1 MKITTKRILFSTVLT
16 LFLGFVAVS
25 AIHKRYSIHAYV
37 LVQIKATGACASCSL
52 ENFDLQ
58 HLDLSGVDLRDANL
72 KATNLEGANLSGAIL
87 IDDLPGYFQNR
98 FFLGPPL

>member
-25 AIHKRYSIHAYV
+25 AIHKRYSVLASV
-37 LVQIKATGACASCSL
+37 LVQIKATGACVSCSL

-58 HLDLSGVDLRDANL
+58 HLDLSGVDLS
-72 KATNLEGANLSGAIL
+72 GANLTGTNL
-87 IDDLPGYFQNR
+87 TGTTFCKTTMPGGELNNASCD
-98 FFLGPPL
+98 